1 MAGFEF
7 HETMAGSFRLLGEPR
22 DRAMSFTVRARSFT
36 WASFLRRPQVDIEG
50 EIDAE
55 GFADHRYLRG
65 TLGMD
70 PLRTR
75 TLPYAFA
82 FAANDG
88 APHTFAGTKTLHV
101 GRLLEPLG
109 AIDHQTSQRA
119 QTLPPPTPAAIRFE
133 NVNVMAA
140 GHTVL
145 EQSRSPFLRAN
156 TSPSSVHRAQANP
169 PSRTRWKNVCMRWVT
184 TP

>member
-101 GRLLEPLG
+101 GRLIESMTVLPG
-109 AIDHQTSQRA
+109 AILDAGGKRVA
-119 QTLPPPTPAAIRFE
+119 EALLRFD
-133 NVNVMAA
+133 VQHDLA
-140 GHTVL
+140 
-145 EQSRSPFLRAN
+145 RFLHSFRLA
-156 TSPSSVHRAQANP
+156 
-169 PSRTRWKNVCMRWVT
+169 
-184 TP
+184 